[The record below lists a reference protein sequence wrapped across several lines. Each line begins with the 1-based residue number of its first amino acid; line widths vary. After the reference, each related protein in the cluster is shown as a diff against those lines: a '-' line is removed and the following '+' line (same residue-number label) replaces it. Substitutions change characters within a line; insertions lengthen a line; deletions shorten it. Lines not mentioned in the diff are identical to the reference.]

1 MAYVRS
7 QLIAQKIKC
16 YFFICHDPSVLS
28 YLMSVCVVCMFPHVC
43 THMCGGLQLSLGV
56 FLDPSLPNLSKQG
69 FSTEPTA
76 RHKASLARQLA
87 QEVSCLCLLGA
98 EIAAACH
105 AHPAFMWVVGI
116 PTCPA
121 SILTEGAISP
131 PSPWM

>member
-7 QLIAQKIKC
+7 QLIAQKKC

-28 YLMSVCVVCMFPHVC
+28 YLMSVCVVCIFPHVC
-43 THMCGGLQLSLGV
+43 TRMCGGLQLSLGV

-98 EIAAACH
+98 EIKGICH
-105 AHPAFMWVVGI
+105 STQLLFKGKDVESRARVQGGKQLPHM
-116 PTCPA
+116 
-121 SILTEGAISP
+121 GAGN
-131 PSPWM
+131 